1 MKYASNT
8 KEINNGSIKHLKIVE
23 DINRNI
29 KS

>member
-8 KEINNGSIKHLKIVE
+8 KEINNRSIRNLKIVE

-29 KS
+29 KY